1 MIDAVQAGAHL
12 IFLLIRQV
20 NLSIKNIQY
29 VIHDHKIERRFYMAY
44 PSKYN
49 GVVNVSI
56 SILDGIITDVC
67 FDNSRQRIT
76 YNSEEPAGF
85 CVSDMADFMAEFLE
99 NCCTSET

>member
-1 MIDAVQAGAHL
+1 MQCELGL
-12 IFLLIRQV
+12 IRFFSLIRQA
-20 NLSIKNIQY
+20 NLLIKNIQY
-29 VIHDHKIERRFYMAY
+29 VIHDHKIERCFYMAY

-56 SILDGIITDVC
+56 NISDGIITNVC
-67 FDNSRQRIT
+67 FDNSRQRIA
-76 YNSEEPAGF
+76 YDSEEPAGF